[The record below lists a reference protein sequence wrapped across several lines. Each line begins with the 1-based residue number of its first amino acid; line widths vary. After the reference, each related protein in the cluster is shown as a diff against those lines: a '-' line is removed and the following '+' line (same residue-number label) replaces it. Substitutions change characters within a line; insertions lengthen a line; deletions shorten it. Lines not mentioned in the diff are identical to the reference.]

1 MIKTLKIPPS
11 RAARLS
17 KLVTSRSKKTK
28 TSVSISAD
36 LLAAADELAGKS
48 RRSELFEYAVRS
60 MVRRLVKRAR
70 HERELA
76 ILNDQADRL
85 NADAA
90 ETLEFQASLDDE

>member
-1 MIKTLKIPPS
+1 MIKTFKIPPS

-17 KLVTSRSKKTK
+17 RLVASRSKKTK
-28 TSVSISAD
+28 TSVSISAN
-36 LLAAADELAGKS
+36 LLAAADDLAGKS

-60 MVRRLVKRAR
+60 TIRRLVKRAR

-76 ILNDQADRL
+76 ILNDQAEAL

-90 ETLEFQASLDDE
+90 ETLEFQANLDGE

>member
-1 MIKTLKIPPS
+1 MIKTFKIPPS

-17 KLVTSRSKKTK
+17 KLVASRSKKTK
-28 TSVSISAD
+28 TSVSISTD

-48 RRSELFEYAVRS
+48 GRSDLFEYAVRS

-76 ILNDQADRL
+76 ILNDQTDAL